1 MSVYGYIRVSS
12 KDQKEDRQQIALK
25 EVGVNLQNIY
35 VDKQSGKDFNRP
47 QYKKMLRKLK
57 KDDLLYIKS
66 IDRLGRNYAE
76 ILQQWRIL
84 TKEKG
89 VDIVVLDM
97 PLLDTRRGKD
107 LMGTFLSD
115 IVLQV
120 LSFVA
125 ENERTNIKQRQ
136 AEGIAA
142 AKAQGIKF
150 GRPPLP
156 LPDNFYEV
164 HKAWRSKKITLK
176 QAAAACN
183 MPVGTFYVCSSYK
196 SNRGTCSAH
205 YIREDTLRDLILERI
220 LAVNAYIRNDVDGFK
235 EEWLRCRQ
243 EDWEEG
249 IREDKR
255 KVAAAK
261 KRCAD
266 LDILISRLYEDS
278 VLGNLPAE
286 RYRKMSAEYEAEQ
299 KRLQDEIAI
308 REGWVEE
315 QEDMSHGLDSFVEM
329 VNKYVDMTELTQTIV
344 NEYIRKIEVF
354 ASDKSSGKRK
364 QKIKIYWNFVDE
376 LDLEIFSQ
384 PIVYERITKQTQ
396 NMQKRRDLRVTPF
409 SAQIVT
415 CRC

>member
-25 EVGVNLQNIY
+25 EVGVELPNIY

-66 IDRLGRNYAE
+66 IDRLGRNYEE

-84 TKEKG
+84 TKENG

-142 AKAQGIKF
+142 AKAQGLKF

-176 QAAAACN
+176 QAAEACN
-183 MPVGTFYVCSSYK
+183 MPVGTFYGK
-196 SNRGTCSAH
+196 A
-205 YIREDTLRDLILERI
+205 
-220 LAVNAYIRNDVDGFK
+220 
-235 EEWLRCRQ
+235 
-243 EDWEEG
+243 
-249 IREDKR
+249 R
-255 KVAAAK
+255 KFENVA
-261 KRCAD
+261 
-266 LDILISRLYEDS
+266 
-278 VLGNLPAE
+278 
-286 RYRKMSAEYEAEQ
+286 
-299 KRLQDEIAI
+299 
-308 REGWVEE
+308 
-315 QEDMSHGLDSFVEM
+315 
-329 VNKYVDMTELTQTIV
+329 
-344 NEYIRKIEVF
+344 
-354 ASDKSSGKRK
+354 
-364 QKIKIYWNFVDE
+364 
-376 LDLEIFSQ
+376 
-384 PIVYERITKQTQ
+384 
-396 NMQKRRDLRVTPF
+396 
-409 SAQIVT
+409 
-415 CRC
+415 

>member
-25 EVGVNLQNIY
+25 EVGVELRNIY
-35 VDKQSGKDFNRP
+35 IDKQSGKDFNRP

-66 IDRLGRNYAE
+66 IDRLGRNYEE

-97 PLLDTRRGKD
+97 PLLDTRRGTRRGKD

-164 HKAWRSKKITLK
+164 HKAWRSKK
-176 QAAAACN
+176 
-183 MPVGTFYVCSSYK
+183 
-196 SNRGTCSAH
+196 
-205 YIREDTLRDLILERI
+205 
-220 LAVNAYIRNDVDGFK
+220 
-235 EEWLRCRQ
+235 
-243 EDWEEG
+243 
-249 IREDKR
+249 
-255 KVAAAK
+255 
-261 KRCAD
+261 
-266 LDILISRLYEDS
+266 
-278 VLGNLPAE
+278 
-286 RYRKMSAEYEAEQ
+286 
-299 KRLQDEIAI
+299 
-308 REGWVEE
+308 
-315 QEDMSHGLDSFVEM
+315 
-329 VNKYVDMTELTQTIV
+329 
-344 NEYIRKIEVF
+344 
-354 ASDKSSGKRK
+354 
-364 QKIKIYWNFVDE
+364 
-376 LDLEIFSQ
+376 
-384 PIVYERITKQTQ
+384 
-396 NMQKRRDLRVTPF
+396 
-409 SAQIVT
+409 
-415 CRC
+415 